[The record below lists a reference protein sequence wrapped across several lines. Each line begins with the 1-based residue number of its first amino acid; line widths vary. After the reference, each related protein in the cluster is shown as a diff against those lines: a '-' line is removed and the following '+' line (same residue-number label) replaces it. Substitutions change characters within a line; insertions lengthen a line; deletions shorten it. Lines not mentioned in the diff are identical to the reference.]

1 MGGQPVVILKEDTQR
16 TRGGTAQRN
25 NILAATVVA
34 EAVKSTLGPRGMD
47 KMLVDQF
54 GDVTITNDGA
64 TILSEIDVQH
74 PAAKIMVQ
82 VAKTQDDEAG
92 DGTTTSV
99 MLSGAL
105 LGYAGKLLDKGI
117 HASVIIKGYALAE
130 KEAQKALQELGQPLD
145 ITDKATLLKIAKT
158 TMGSKAIAGSKESFA
173 EIIVKAIQQIL
184 TEENGKRVADI
195 DLVKIVKKEGKGLDE
210 TEFISGVVIDKE
222 VAHPGMPKIV
232 KGAKIALIDSPLE
245 IEKTEFDAK
254 ISITSPDQVSAFLA
268 QEETMYKKMVDKIA
282 EAGANVVFTQKGI
295 DDTVQY
301 FLAEAGI
308 MAVRRNKKSD
318 MEKLAKATGARIVTN
333 LEGISST
340 ELGSAGLVEEGK
352 VGDESMVY
360 VRECKDPKS
369 VTIILRGGT
378 EHIVNESERAVH
390 DALCVIRNAVE
401 DGRFVPGGGAIEMEL
416 AQRLKKY
423 ADTLKGRE
431 QIAVR
436 DYARALEVVPTALAV
451 NAGHDPI
458 DTLSALRA
466 KHETDGNLWFG
477 VDIFSGKPVDVR
489 KAGVFE
495 TERVKIQILKS
506 ATEAA
511 NMILRIDDIIA
522 AKKGAGPPPGAGM
535 PPM

>member
-1 MGGQPVVILKEDTQR
+1 MGGQPVVIYKEDTQR

-105 LGYAGKLLDKGI
+105 LGFAGKLLEKGI

-130 KEAQKALQELGQPLD
+130 IEAQKGLQELGQPLD
-145 ITDKATLLKIAKT
+145 ITDKSTLLKIAKT

-173 EIIVKAIQQIL
+173 DIIVKAIQQIL
-184 TEENGKRVADI
+184 VEENGKRVADI

-210 TEFISGVVIDKE
+210 TEFINGVVIDKE

-301 FLAEAGI
+301 FFAEAGI

-333 LEGISST
+333 LEGITSK
-340 ELGSAGLVEEGK
+340 ELGAAGLVEEGK

-401 DGRFVPGGGAIEMEL
+401 DGRYVPGGGAIEMEL
-416 AQRLKKY
+416 AQRIKKY

-477 VDIFSGKPVDVR
+477 VDIFSGKPVDLR